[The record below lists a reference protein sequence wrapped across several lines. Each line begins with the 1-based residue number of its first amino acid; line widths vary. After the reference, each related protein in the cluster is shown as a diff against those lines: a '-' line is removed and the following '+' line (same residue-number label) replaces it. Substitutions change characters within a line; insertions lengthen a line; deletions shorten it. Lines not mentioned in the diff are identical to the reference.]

1 MTLNKMIDS
10 LIDHVSYGA
19 IIGID
24 GSSWIET
31 PTFHPIDLEL
41 EELVKAFEF
50 TILELQ
56 KGLEFQNERFMVIH
70 QKENTIIAQNQSG
83 MLVLCKCS
91 YCFVLSYL
99 ETGIIDENCL
109 KATEDLAEWINNTP
123 ESEL

>member
-10 LIDHVSYGA
+10 LIDYVSYGA
-19 IIGID
+19 IVGID

-31 PTFHPIDLEL
+31 PTFHPIDSEL

-50 TILELQ
+50 STLDLQ

-70 QKENTIIAQNQSG
+70 QKDDTILAQNQSG
-83 MLVLCKCS
+83 MLVLCKCP
-91 YCFVLSYL
+91 YCFILSYL
-99 ETGIIDENCL
+99 ETGVIDENCL
-109 KATEDLAEWINNTP
+109 KATEDLADWIKKTP